1 MNMKKTIFIFAIALL
16 TGTGIQ
22 AQGIIDK
29 IVGIVGNEIIM
40 MSDIENQY
48 IQMQGQQM
56 DVNANTRCE
65 ILEDMMF
72 QKLLYVQA
80 QKDSI
85 EVTPKE
91 VETELDRRLSVFI
104 NQIGS
109 EQKLEEYF
117 GKTVKA
123 IKDDLRSTI
132 EEQMMAQKVQQKII
146 GDTKVTPS
154 EVKKFFESLPPDSIP
169 TIDAYYELSEIVIKP
184 EVSKEDKEKVIAE
197 LNKIRERILNGE
209 SFSTMAVLYSE
220 DPGSAMKGGELGF
233 VSKTDLVPEFSQ
245 VAFNLTSPLDVSQ
258 VVETEYGFHIIQMI
272 EKKGNMMNFRH
283 ILMKPKVSMEA
294 LEAADKKAT
303 EVYNILKTD
312 TISFTDAVKKYS
324 NGDSKGS
331 DGKVMNPYYG
341 DAHMT
346 SDFIDPYTKSAIMS
360 LKEGEYSKPFL
371 SSDNKGIRVI
381 KIVRLDLDVKEHKA
395 NMKDDYLTLQ
405 RAALEDKNSR
415 LIDEWVKDKVQS
427 VYIKI
432 DEEYKDCNFNVKC
445 WIKK

>member
-1 MNMKKTIFIFAIALL
+1 MKRIIFISILTLL
-16 TGTGIQ
+16 ISANTYS
-22 AQGIIDK
+22 QGIIDK

-48 IQMQGQQM
+48 IQMQSQQM
-56 DVNANTRCE
+56 EITPNTRCE

-117 GKTVKA
+117 GKTIKA

-154 EVKKFFESLPPDSIP
+154 EVKKYFESLPADSIP
-169 TIDAYYELSEIVIKP
+169 TIEAYYELSEIVIKP

-197 LNKIRERILNGE
+197 LNKIRERIQNGE

-294 LEAADKKAT
+294 LEAADKKAN
-303 EVYNILKTD
+303 EVYNILKSD

-324 NGDSKGS
+324 KGDSKGS

-346 SDFIDPYTKSAIMS
+346 DDFLDPYTKMALSS

-381 KIVRLDLDVKEHKA
+381 KIIRLDLDVKEHKA
-395 NMKDDYLTLQ
+395 NMKDDYFTLQ
-405 RAALEDKNSR
+405 RYALEDKNSK
-415 LIDEWVKDKVQS
+415 LIDKWVKDKVQS
-427 VYIKI
+427 VYIKV
-432 DEEYKDCNFNVKC
+432 DDEYKDCNFNVTC

>member
-1 MNMKKTIFIFAIALL
+1 MKKTIIITAIALL
-16 TGTGIQ
+16 IGASTQ

-48 IQMQGQQM
+48 IQMASQQM
-56 DVNANTRCE
+56 KVDGNTRCE

-80 QKDSI
+80 QKDSLS
-85 EVTPKE
+85 VTPKE

-117 GKTVKA
+117 GKTIKS

-132 EEQMMAQKVQQKII
+132 EEQMLAQKVQQKII

-154 EVKKFFESLPPDSIP
+154 EVKNFFEKLPADSIP
-169 TIDAYYELSEIVIKP
+169 TIEAYYELSEIVIKP
-184 EVSKEDKEKVIAE
+184 EVSKEDKENVVAE

-283 ILMKPKVSMEA
+283 ILMKPKVSMAA
-294 LEAADKKAT
+294 LEAADKKAN
-303 EVYNILKTD
+303 EVYNILKSD

-341 DAHMT
+341 DARMT
-346 SDFIDPYTKSAIMS
+346 SDFLDPYTKSAVMS
-360 LKEGEYSKPFL
+360 LKEGEFSKPFL
-371 SSDNKGIRVI
+371 SSDNKGSRVI

-432 DEEYKDCNFNVKC
+432 DDEYKDCNFNVKC
-445 WIKK
+445 WIK

>member
-1 MNMKKTIFIFAIALL
+1 MKKTIIMTAIALL
-16 TGTGIQ
+16 IGASSQ

-48 IQMQGQQM
+48 IQMASQQM
-56 DVNANTRCE
+56 KVDGNTRCE

-80 QKDSI
+80 QKDSLS
-85 EVTPKE
+85 VTPKE

-117 GKTVKA
+117 GKTIKS

-132 EEQMMAQKVQQKII
+132 EEQMLAQKVQQKII

-154 EVKKFFESLPPDSIP
+154 EVKNFFEKLPADSIP
-169 TIDAYYELSEIVIKP
+169 TIEAYYELSEIVIKP
-184 EVSKEDKEKVIAE
+184 EVSKEDKEKVVAE

-220 DPGSAMKGGELGF
+220 DSGSAMKGGELGF

-294 LEAADKKAT
+294 LEAADKKAN
-303 EVYNILKTD
+303 EVYSILQSD
-312 TISFTDAVKKYS
+312 TISFIDAVKKYS

-341 DAHMT
+341 DARMT
-346 SDFIDPYTKSAIMS
+346 SDFLDPYTKSAVMP

-371 SSDNKGIRVI
+371 SSDNKGSRVI

-432 DEEYKDCNFNVKC
+432 DDEYKDCNFNVNC

>member
-1 MNMKKTIFIFAIALL
+1 MKKTIIMTAIALL
-16 TGTGIQ
+16 IGASSQ

-48 IQMQGQQM
+48 IQMASQQM
-56 DVNANTRCE
+56 KVDGNTRCE

-80 QKDSI
+80 QKDSLS
-85 EVTPKE
+85 VTPKE

-117 GKTVKA
+117 GKTIKS

-132 EEQMMAQKVQQKII
+132 EEQMLAQKVQQKII

-154 EVKKFFESLPPDSIP
+154 EVKNFFEKLPADSIP
-169 TIDAYYELSEIVIKP
+169 TIEAYYELSEIVIKP
-184 EVSKEDKEKVIAE
+184 EVSKEDKEKVVAE

-209 SFSTMAVLYSE
+209 SFSTLAVLYSE

-294 LEAADKKAT
+294 LEAADKKAN
-303 EVYNILKTD
+303 EVYSILQSD
-312 TISFTDAVKKYS
+312 TISFIDAVKKYS

-341 DAHMT
+341 DARMT
-346 SDFIDPYTKSAIMS
+346 SDFLDPYTKSAVMP

-371 SSDNKGIRVI
+371 SSDNKGSRVI

-432 DEEYKDCNFNVKC
+432 DDEYKDCNFNVNC

>member
-1 MNMKKTIFIFAIALL
+1 MKRRFFISIICLL
-16 TGTGIQ
+16 IGANAYSQ
-22 AQGIIDK
+22 EIIDK

-48 IQMQGQQM
+48 IQMASQQM
-56 DVNANTRCE
+56 DVNPNTRCE
-65 ILEDMMF
+65 ILEDLMF

-117 GKTVKA
+117 GKT
-123 IKDDLRSTI
+123 IKSIKNDLRSTI

-154 EVKKFFESLPPDSIP
+154 EVKRFFESLPADSVP
-169 TIDAYYELSEIVIKP
+169 TIEAYYELSEIVIKP
-184 EVSKEDKEKVIAE
+184 EVSKEDKEKVIGE
-197 LNKIRERILNGE
+197 LNKIRERIQNGE

-233 VSKTDLVPEFSQ
+233 VNKTDLVPEFSQ

-294 LEAADKKAT
+294 LEAADKKAN

-312 TISFTDAVKKYS
+312 TISFVDAVKKYS

-346 SDFIDPYTKSAIMS
+346 SDFLDPYTKAAIMS

-405 RAALEDKNSR
+405 RYALEDKNSK
-415 LIDEWVKDKVQS
+415 LIDEWVKDKVQG
-427 VYIKI
+427 VYIKV
-432 DEEYKDCNFNVKC
+432 DDEYKDCKFNVDC
-445 WIKK
+445 WIK

>member
-1 MNMKKTIFIFAIALL
+1 MKKTIIMTAIALL
-16 TGTGIQ
+16 IGASSQ
-22 AQGIIDK
+22 AQRIIDK

-48 IQMQGQQM
+48 IQMASQQM
-56 DVNANTRCE
+56 KVDGNTRCE

-80 QKDSI
+80 QKDSLS
-85 EVTPKE
+85 VTPKE

-117 GKTVKA
+117 GKTIKS

-132 EEQMMAQKVQQKII
+132 EEQMLAQKVQQKII

-154 EVKKFFESLPPDSIP
+154 EVKNFFEKLPADSIP
-169 TIDAYYELSEIVIKP
+169 TIEAYYELSEIVIKP
-184 EVSKEDKEKVIAE
+184 EVSKEDKEKVVAE

-294 LEAADKKAT
+294 LEAADKKAN
-303 EVYNILKTD
+303 EVYSILQSD
-312 TISFTDAVKKYS
+312 TISFIDAVKKYS

-341 DAHMT
+341 DARMT
-346 SDFIDPYTKSAIMS
+346 SDFLDPYTKSAVMP

-371 SSDNKGIRVI
+371 SSDNKGSRVI
-381 KIVRLDLDVKEHKA
+381 KIIRLDLDVKEHKA
-395 NMKDDYLTLQ
+395 NLKDDYLTLQ

-432 DEEYKDCNFNVKC
+432 DDEYKDCNFNVNC

>member
-1 MNMKKTIFIFAIALL
+1 MKRILFISIICLL
-16 TGTGIQ
+16 G
-22 AQGIIDK
+22 ASSYSQGIIDK

-48 IQMQGQQM
+48 IQMASQQM
-56 DVNANTRCE
+56 NVNENTRCE
-65 ILEDMMF
+65 ILEDMLF

-117 GKTVKA
+117 GKT
-123 IKDDLRSTI
+123 IKSIKEDLRSTI

-154 EVKKFFESLPPDSIP
+154 EVKRYYESLPADSIP
-169 TIDAYYELSEIVIKP
+169 TIEAYYELSEIVIKP

-197 LNKIRERILNGE
+197 LNKIRERIQNGE

-294 LEAADKKAT
+294 LEAADKKAN

-312 TISFTDAVKKYS
+312 TISFVDAVKKYS

-346 SDFIDPYTKSAIMS
+346 SDFLDPYTKSAVMP

-371 SSDNKGIRVI
+371 STDNKGIRVI

-405 RAALEDKNSR
+405 RYALEDKNSK
-415 LIDEWVKDKVQS
+415 LIDEWIKDKVKG
-427 VYIKI
+427 VYIKV
-432 DEEYKDCNFNVKC
+432 DDDYKDCKFNVDC
-445 WIKK
+445 WIK

>member
-1 MNMKKTIFIFAIALL
+1 MKKTIIMTAIALL
-16 TGTGIQ
+16 VGASSQ

-48 IQMQGQQM
+48 IQMASQQM
-56 DVNANTRCE
+56 KVDGNTRCE

-80 QKDSI
+80 QKDSLS
-85 EVTPKE
+85 VTPKE

-117 GKTVKA
+117 GKTIKS

-132 EEQMMAQKVQQKII
+132 EEQMLAQKVQQKII

-154 EVKKFFESLPPDSIP
+154 EVKNFFEKLPADSIP
-169 TIDAYYELSEIVIKP
+169 TIEAYYELSEIVIKP
-184 EVSKEDKEKVIAE
+184 EVSKEDKEKVVAE

-294 LEAADKKAT
+294 LEAADKKAN
-303 EVYNILKTD
+303 EVYSILKSD

-341 DAHMT
+341 DARMT
-346 SDFIDPYTKSAIMS
+346 SDFLDPYTKSAVMP

-371 SSDNKGIRVI
+371 SSDNKGSRVI

-395 NMKDDYLTLQ
+395 NLKDDYLTLQ

-432 DEEYKDCNFNVKC
+432 DDEYKDCNFNVNC

>member
-1 MNMKKTIFIFAIALL
+1 MTAIALL
-16 TGTGIQ
+16 IGASSQ

-48 IQMQGQQM
+48 IQMASQQM
-56 DVNANTRCE
+56 KVDGNTRCE

-80 QKDSI
+80 QKDSLS
-85 EVTPKE
+85 VTPKE

-117 GKTVKA
+117 GKTIKS

-132 EEQMMAQKVQQKII
+132 EEQMLAQKVQQKII

-154 EVKKFFESLPPDSIP
+154 EVKNFFEKLPADSIP
-169 TIDAYYELSEIVIKP
+169 TIEAYYELSEIVIKP
-184 EVSKEDKEKVIAE
+184 EVSKEDKEKVVAE

-294 LEAADKKAT
+294 LEAADKKAN
-303 EVYNILKTD
+303 EVYSILQSD
-312 TISFTDAVKKYS
+312 TISFIDAVKKYS

-341 DAHMT
+341 DARMT
-346 SDFIDPYTKSAIMS
+346 SEFLDPYTKSAVMP

-371 SSDNKGIRVI
+371 SSDNKGSRVI

-395 NMKDDYLTLQ
+395 NLKDDYLTLQ

-432 DEEYKDCNFNVKC
+432 DDEYKDCNFNVNC

>member
-1 MNMKKTIFIFAIALL
+1 MKKTIIMTAIALL
-16 TGTGIQ
+16 IGASTQ

-48 IQMQGQQM
+48 IQMASQQM
-56 DVNANTRCE
+56 KVDGNTRCE

-80 QKDSI
+80 QKDSLS
-85 EVTPKE
+85 VTPKE

-117 GKTVKA
+117 GKT
-123 IKDDLRSTI
+123 IQSIMDDLRSTI
-132 EEQMMAQKVQQKII
+132 EEQMLAQKVQQKII

-154 EVKKFFESLPPDSIP
+154 EVKNFFEKLPADSIP
-169 TIDAYYELSEIVIKP
+169 TIEAYYELSEIVIKP
-184 EVSKEDKEKVIAE
+184 EVSKEDKENVVAE

-283 ILMKPKVSMEA
+283 ILMKPKVSMAA
-294 LEAADKKAT
+294 LEAADKKAN
-303 EVYNILKTD
+303 EVYSILKSD

-341 DAHMT
+341 DARMT
-346 SDFIDPYTKSAIMS
+346 SDFLDPYTKSAVMS
-360 LKEGEYSKPFL
+360 LKEGEFSKPFL
-371 SSDNKGIRVI
+371 SSDNKGSRVI

-432 DEEYKDCNFNVKC
+432 DDEYKDCNFNVKC
-445 WIKK
+445 WIK

>member
-1 MNMKKTIFIFAIALL
+1 MKKTIIMTAIALL
-16 TGTGIQ
+16 IGASSQ

-48 IQMQGQQM
+48 IQMASQQM
-56 DVNANTRCE
+56 KVDGNTRCE

-80 QKDSI
+80 QKDSLS
-85 EVTPKE
+85 VTPKE

-117 GKTVKA
+117 GKTIKS

-132 EEQMMAQKVQQKII
+132 EEQMLAQKVQQKII

-154 EVKKFFESLPPDSIP
+154 EVKNFFEKLPADSIP
-169 TIDAYYELSEIVIKP
+169 TIEAYYELSEIVIKP
-184 EVSKEDKEKVIAE
+184 EVSKEDKEKVVAE

-294 LEAADKKAT
+294 LEAADKKAN
-303 EVYNILKTD
+303 EVYSILQSD
-312 TISFTDAVKKYS
+312 TISFIDAVKKYS

-341 DAHMT
+341 DARMT
-346 SDFIDPYTKSAIMS
+346 SDFLDPYTKSAVMP

-371 SSDNKGIRVI
+371 SSDNKGSRVI
-381 KIVRLDLDVKEHKA
+381 KIVRLDLDVKGHKA
-395 NMKDDYLTLQ
+395 NLKDDYLTLQ

-432 DEEYKDCNFNVKC
+432 DDEYKDCNFNVNC

>member
-1 MNMKKTIFIFAIALL
+1 MKKTIIMTAIALL
-16 TGTGIQ
+16 IGASTQ

-48 IQMQGQQM
+48 IQMASQQM
-56 DVNANTRCE
+56 KVDGNTRCE

-80 QKDSI
+80 QKDSLS
-85 EVTPKE
+85 VTPKE

-117 GKTVKA
+117 GKTIKS

-132 EEQMMAQKVQQKII
+132 EEQMLAQKVQQKII

-154 EVKKFFESLPPDSIP
+154 EVKNFFEKLPADSIP
-169 TIDAYYELSEIVIKP
+169 TIEAYYELSEIVIKP
-184 EVSKEDKEKVIAE
+184 EVSKEDKENVVAE

-283 ILMKPKVSMEA
+283 ILMKPKVSMAA
-294 LEAADKKAT
+294 LEAADKKAN
-303 EVYNILKTD
+303 EVYSILKSD

-341 DAHMT
+341 DARMT
-346 SDFIDPYTKSAIMS
+346 SDFLDPYTKSAVMS
-360 LKEGEYSKPFL
+360 LKEGEFSKPFL
-371 SSDNKGIRVI
+371 SSDNKGSRVI

-432 DEEYKDCNFNVKC
+432 DDEYKDCNFNVKC
-445 WIKK
+445 WIK

>member
-1 MNMKKTIFIFAIALL
+1 MKKTIIMTAIALL
-16 TGTGIQ
+16 VGASSQ

-48 IQMQGQQM
+48 IQMASQQM
-56 DVNANTRCE
+56 KVDGNTRCE

-80 QKDSI
+80 QKDSLS
-85 EVTPKE
+85 VTPKE

-117 GKTVKA
+117 GKTIKS

-132 EEQMMAQKVQQKII
+132 EEQMLAQKVQQKII

-154 EVKKFFESLPPDSIP
+154 EVKNFFEKLPADSIP
-169 TIDAYYELSEIVIKP
+169 TIEAYYELSEIVIKP
-184 EVSKEDKEKVIAE
+184 EVSKEDKEKVVAE

-294 LEAADKKAT
+294 LEAADKKAN
-303 EVYNILKTD
+303 EVYSILKSD

-341 DAHMT
+341 DARMT
-346 SDFIDPYTKSAIMS
+346 SDFLDPYTKSAVMP

-371 SSDNKGIRVI
+371 SSDNKGSRVI

-432 DEEYKDCNFNVKC
+432 DDEYKDCNFNVNC

>member
-1 MNMKKTIFIFAIALL
+1 MKRRFFISIICLL
-16 TGTGIQ
+16 IGVNAYSQ
-22 AQGIIDK
+22 EIIDK

-48 IQMQGQQM
+48 IQMASQQM
-56 DVNANTRCE
+56 DVNPNTRCE
-65 ILEDMMF
+65 ILEDLMF

-117 GKTVKA
+117 GKT
-123 IKDDLRSTI
+123 IKSIKNDLRSTI

-154 EVKKFFESLPPDSIP
+154 EVKRYFESLPADSVP
-169 TIDAYYELSEIVIKP
+169 TIEAYYELSEIVIKP
-184 EVSKEDKEKVIAE
+184 EVSKEDKEKVIGE
-197 LNKIRERILNGE
+197 LNKIRERIQNGE

-233 VSKTDLVPEFSQ
+233 VNKTDLVPEFSQ

-294 LEAADKKAT
+294 LEAADKKAN

-312 TISFTDAVKKYS
+312 TISFVDAVKKY
-324 NGDSKGS
+324 
-331 DGKVMNPYYG
+331 
-341 DAHMT
+341 MT
-346 SDFIDPYTKSAIMS
+346 SDFLDPYTKAAIMS

-371 SSDNKGIRVI
+371 SSDNRGIRVI

-405 RAALEDKNSR
+405 RYALEDKTSK
-415 LIDEWVKDKVQS
+415 LIDEWVKDKVQG
-427 VYIKI
+427 VYIKV
-432 DEEYKDCNFNVKC
+432 DDEYKDCKFNVDC
-445 WIKK
+445 WIK

>member
-1 MNMKKTIFIFAIALL
+1 MKRIFFISIICLL
-16 TGTGIQ
+16 C
-22 AQGIIDK
+22 ASAYSQGIIDK

-48 IQMQGQQM
+48 IQMASQQM
-56 DVNANTRCE
+56 KVGDNTRCE

-117 GKTVKA
+117 GKTVKS
-123 IKDDLRSTI
+123 IKEDLRSTI

-154 EVKKFFESLPPDSIP
+154 EVKRFYESLPADSIP
-169 TIDAYYELSEIVIKP
+169 TIEAYYELSEIVIKP

-197 LNKIRERILNGE
+197 LNKIRERIQNGE

-294 LEAADKKAT
+294 LEAADKKAN
-303 EVYNILKTD
+303 EVYSILKSD
-312 TISFTDAVKKYS
+312 TISFVDAVKKYS
-324 NGDSKGS
+324 NGDSRGS
-331 DGKVMNPYYG
+331 DGKVTNPYYG
-341 DAHMT
+341 DSHMT
-346 SDFIDPYTKSAIMS
+346 AEFLDPYTKSAISS

-371 SSDNKGIRVI
+371 SSDNKGTRVI

-405 RAALEDKNSR
+405 RYALEDKNSK
-415 LIDEWVKDKVQS
+415 LIDEWVKDKVRG
-427 VYIKI
+427 VYVKI
-432 DEEYKDCNFNVKC
+432 DDEYKDCNFNIDS

>member
-1 MNMKKTIFIFAIALL
+1 MKKTIIMTAIALL
-16 TGTGIQ
+16 IGASSQ

-48 IQMQGQQM
+48 IQMASQQM
-56 DVNANTRCE
+56 KVDGNTRCE

-80 QKDSI
+80 QKDSLS
-85 EVTPKE
+85 VTPKE

-117 GKTVKA
+117 GKTIKS

-132 EEQMMAQKVQQKII
+132 EEQMLAQKVQQKII

-154 EVKKFFESLPPDSIP
+154 EVKNFFEKLPADSIP
-169 TIDAYYELSEIVIKP
+169 TIEAYYELSEIVIKP
-184 EVSKEDKEKVIAE
+184 EVSKEDKEKVVAE

-294 LEAADKKAT
+294 LEAADKKAN
-303 EVYNILKTD
+303 EVYSILQSD
-312 TISFTDAVKKYS
+312 TISFIDAVKKYS

-341 DAHMT
+341 DARMT
-346 SDFIDPYTKSAIMS
+346 SDFLDPYTKSAVMP

-371 SSDNKGIRVI
+371 SSDNKGSRVI

-395 NMKDDYLTLQ
+395 NLKDDYLTLQ

-432 DEEYKDCNFNVKC
+432 DDEYKDCNFNVKC

>member
-1 MNMKKTIFIFAIALL
+1 MKKTIIMTAIALL
-16 TGTGIQ
+16 IGASTQ

-48 IQMQGQQM
+48 IQMASQQM
-56 DVNANTRCE
+56 KVDGNTRCE

-80 QKDSI
+80 QKDSLS
-85 EVTPKE
+85 VTPKE

-117 GKTVKA
+117 GKTIKS

-132 EEQMMAQKVQQKII
+132 EEQMLAQKVQQKII

-154 EVKKFFESLPPDSIP
+154 EVKNFFEKLPADSIP
-169 TIDAYYELSEIVIKP
+169 TIEAYYELSEIVIKP
-184 EVSKEDKEKVIAE
+184 EVSKEDKEKVVAE

-294 LEAADKKAT
+294 LEAADKKAN
-303 EVYNILKTD
+303 EVYSILQSD
-312 TISFTDAVKKYS
+312 TISFIDAVKKYS

-341 DAHMT
+341 DARMT
-346 SDFIDPYTKSAIMS
+346 SDFLDPYTKSAVMP

-371 SSDNKGIRVI
+371 SSDNKGSRVI

-432 DEEYKDCNFNVKC
+432 DDEYKDCNFNVNC

>member
-1 MNMKKTIFIFAIALL
+1 MKRILFISIICLL
-16 TGTGIQ
+16 G
-22 AQGIIDK
+22 ANAYSQGIIDK

-48 IQMQGQQM
+48 IQMASQQM
-56 DVNANTRCE
+56 NVNENTRCE

-117 GKTVKA
+117 GKT
-123 IKDDLRSTI
+123 IKSIKEDLRSTI

-154 EVKKFFESLPPDSIP
+154 EVKRYFESLPADSVP
-169 TIDAYYELSEIVIKP
+169 TIEAYYELSEIVIKP

-197 LNKIRERILNGE
+197 LNNIRERIQKGE

-294 LEAADKKAT
+294 LEAADKKAN

-312 TISFTDAVKKYS
+312 TISFVDAVKKYS

-346 SDFIDPYTKSAIMS
+346 SDFLDPYTKSAVMS

-371 SSDNKGIRVI
+371 SSDNRGIRVI

-405 RAALEDKNSR
+405 RYALEDKNSK
-415 LIDEWVKDKVQS
+415 LIDEWIKDKVKG
-427 VYIKI
+427 VYIKV
-432 DEEYKDCNFNVKC
+432 DDEYKDCKFNVDC
-445 WIKK
+445 WIK

>member
-1 MNMKKTIFIFAIALL
+1 MKKTIIITAIALL
-16 TGTGIQ
+16 IGASTQ

-48 IQMQGQQM
+48 IQMASQQM
-56 DVNANTRCE
+56 KVDGNTRCE

-80 QKDSI
+80 QKDSLS
-85 EVTPKE
+85 VTPKE

-117 GKTVKA
+117 GKTIKS

-132 EEQMMAQKVQQKII
+132 EEQMLAQKVQQKII

-154 EVKKFFESLPPDSIP
+154 EVKNFFEKLPADSIP
-169 TIDAYYELSEIVIKP
+169 TIEAYYELSEIVIKP
-184 EVSKEDKEKVIAE
+184 EVSKEDKENVVAE

-283 ILMKPKVSMEA
+283 ILMKTKVSMAA
-294 LEAADKKAT
+294 LEAADKKAN
-303 EVYNILKTD
+303 EVYNILKSD

-341 DAHMT
+341 DARMT
-346 SDFIDPYTKSAIMS
+346 SDFLDPYTKSAVMS
-360 LKEGEYSKPFL
+360 LKEGEFSKPFL
-371 SSDNKGIRVI
+371 SSDNKGSRVI

-432 DEEYKDCNFNVKC
+432 DDEYKDCNFNVKC
-445 WIKK
+445 WIK

>member
-1 MNMKKTIFIFAIALL
+1 MKKTIIMTAIALL
-16 TGTGIQ
+16 VGASSQ

-48 IQMQGQQM
+48 IQMASQQM
-56 DVNANTRCE
+56 KVDGNTRCE

-80 QKDSI
+80 QKDSLS
-85 EVTPKE
+85 VTPKE

-117 GKTVKA
+117 GKTIKS

-132 EEQMMAQKVQQKII
+132 EEQMLAQKVQQKII

-154 EVKKFFESLPPDSIP
+154 EVKNFFEKLPADSIP
-169 TIDAYYELSEIVIKP
+169 TIEAYYELSEIVIKP
-184 EVSKEDKEKVIAE
+184 EVSKEDKEKVVAE

-245 VAFNLTSPLDVSQ
+245 VAFNLTSSLDVSQ

-294 LEAADKKAT
+294 LEAADKKAN
-303 EVYNILKTD
+303 EVYSILQSD
-312 TISFTDAVKKYS
+312 TISFIDAVKKYS

-341 DAHMT
+341 DARMT
-346 SDFIDPYTKSAIMS
+346 SDFLDPYTKSAVMP

-371 SSDNKGIRVI
+371 SSDNKGSRVI

-432 DEEYKDCNFNVKC
+432 DDEYKDCNFNVNC

>member
-1 MNMKKTIFIFAIALL
+1 MTAIALL
-16 TGTGIQ
+16 VGASSQ

-48 IQMQGQQM
+48 IQMASQQM
-56 DVNANTRCE
+56 KVDGNTRCE

-80 QKDSI
+80 QKDSLS
-85 EVTPKE
+85 VTPKE

-117 GKTVKA
+117 GKTIKS

-132 EEQMMAQKVQQKII
+132 EEQMLAQKVQQKII

-154 EVKKFFESLPPDSIP
+154 EVKNFFEKLPADSIP
-169 TIDAYYELSEIVIKP
+169 TIEAYYELSEIVIKP
-184 EVSKEDKEKVIAE
+184 EVSKEDKEKVVAE

-294 LEAADKKAT
+294 LEAADKKAN
-303 EVYNILKTD
+303 EVYSILQSD
-312 TISFTDAVKKYS
+312 TISFIDAVKKYS

-341 DAHMT
+341 DARMT
-346 SDFIDPYTKSAIMS
+346 SDFLDPYTKSAVMP

-371 SSDNKGIRVI
+371 SSDNKGSRVI

-395 NMKDDYLTLQ
+395 NLKDDYLTLQ

-415 LIDEWVKDKVQS
+415 LIDDWVKDKVQS

-432 DEEYKDCNFNVKC
+432 DDEYKDCNFNVNC

>member
-1 MNMKKTIFIFAIALL
+1 MTAIALL
-16 TGTGIQ
+16 VGASSQ

-48 IQMQGQQM
+48 IQMASQQM
-56 DVNANTRCE
+56 KVDGNTRCE

-80 QKDSI
+80 QKDSLS
-85 EVTPKE
+85 VTPKE

-117 GKTVKA
+117 GKTIKS

-132 EEQMMAQKVQQKII
+132 EEQMLAQKVQQKII

-154 EVKKFFESLPPDSIP
+154 EVKNFFEKLPADSIP
-169 TIDAYYELSEIVIKP
+169 TIEAYYELSEIVIKP
-184 EVSKEDKEKVIAE
+184 EVSKEDKEKVVAE

-294 LEAADKKAT
+294 LEAADKKAN
-303 EVYNILKTD
+303 EVYSILQSD
-312 TISFTDAVKKYS
+312 TISFIDAVKKYS

-341 DAHMT
+341 DARMT
-346 SDFIDPYTKSAIMS
+346 SDFLDPYTKSAVMP

-371 SSDNKGIRVI
+371 SSDNKGSRVI

-432 DEEYKDCNFNVKC
+432 DDEYKDCNFNVNC

>member
-1 MNMKKTIFIFAIALL
+1 MKKTIIMTAIALL
-16 TGTGIQ
+16 VGASSQ

-48 IQMQGQQM
+48 IQMASQQM
-56 DVNANTRCE
+56 KVDGNTRCE

-80 QKDSI
+80 QKDSLS
-85 EVTPKE
+85 VTPKE

-117 GKTVKA
+117 GKTIKS

-132 EEQMMAQKVQQKII
+132 EEQMLAQKVQQKII
-146 GDTKVTPS
+146 GGTKVTPS
-154 EVKKFFESLPPDSIP
+154 EVKNFFEKLPADSIP
-169 TIDAYYELSEIVIKP
+169 TIEAYYELSEIVIKP
-184 EVSKEDKEKVIAE
+184 EVSKEDKEKVVAE

-294 LEAADKKAT
+294 LEAADKKAN
-303 EVYNILKTD
+303 EVYSILQSD
-312 TISFTDAVKKYS
+312 TISFIDAVKKYS

-341 DAHMT
+341 DARMT
-346 SDFIDPYTKSAIMS
+346 SDFLDPYTKSAVMP

-371 SSDNKGIRVI
+371 SSDNKGSRVI

-395 NMKDDYLTLQ
+395 NLKDDYLTLQ

-432 DEEYKDCNFNVKC
+432 DDEYKDCNFNVNC

>member
-1 MNMKKTIFIFAIALL
+1 MTAIALL
-16 TGTGIQ
+16 IGASSQ

-48 IQMQGQQM
+48 IQMASQQM
-56 DVNANTRCE
+56 KVDGNTRCE

-80 QKDSI
+80 QKDSLS
-85 EVTPKE
+85 VTPKE

-117 GKTVKA
+117 GKTIKS

-132 EEQMMAQKVQQKII
+132 EEQMLAQKVQQKII

-154 EVKKFFESLPPDSIP
+154 EVKNFFEKLPADSIP
-169 TIDAYYELSEIVIKP
+169 TIEAYYELSEIVIKP
-184 EVSKEDKEKVIAE
+184 EVSKEDKEKVVAE

-294 LEAADKKAT
+294 LEAADKKAN
-303 EVYNILKTD
+303 EVYSILQSD
-312 TISFTDAVKKYS
+312 TISFIDAVKKYS

-341 DAHMT
+341 DARMT
-346 SDFIDPYTKSAIMS
+346 SDFLDPYTKSAVMP

-371 SSDNKGIRVI
+371 SSDNKGSRVI

-432 DEEYKDCNFNVKC
+432 DDEYKDCNFNVNC

>member
-1 MNMKKTIFIFAIALL
+1 MKRIIFISILTLL
-16 TGTGIQ
+16 IGANTYS
-22 AQGIIDK
+22 QGIIDK

-48 IQMQGQQM
+48 IQMQSQQM
-56 DVNANTRCE
+56 EITPNTRCE

-117 GKTVKA
+117 GKTIKA

-154 EVKKFFESLPPDSIP
+154 EVKKYFESLPADSIP
-169 TIDAYYELSEIVIKP
+169 TIEAYYELSEIVIKP

-197 LNKIRERILNGE
+197 LNKIRERIQNGE

-294 LEAADKKAT
+294 LEAADKKAN
-303 EVYNILKTD
+303 EVYNILKSD

-346 SDFIDPYTKSAIMS
+346 DDFLDPYTKMALSS

-381 KIVRLDLDVKEHKA
+381 KIIRLDLDVKEHKA
-395 NMKDDYLTLQ
+395 NMKDDYFTLQ
-405 RAALEDKNSR
+405 RYALEDKNSK
-415 LIDEWVKDKVQS
+415 LIDKWVKDKVQS
-427 VYIKI
+427 VYIKV
-432 DEEYKDCNFNVKC
+432 DDEYKDCNFNVNC

>member
-1 MNMKKTIFIFAIALL
+1 MTAIALL
-16 TGTGIQ
+16 VGASSQ

-48 IQMQGQQM
+48 IQMASQQM
-56 DVNANTRCE
+56 KVDGNTRCE

-80 QKDSI
+80 QKDSLS
-85 EVTPKE
+85 VTPKE

-117 GKTVKA
+117 GKTIKS

-132 EEQMMAQKVQQKII
+132 EEQMLAQKVQQKII

-154 EVKKFFESLPPDSIP
+154 EVKNFFEKLPADSIP
-169 TIDAYYELSEIVIKP
+169 TIEAYYELSEIVIKP
-184 EVSKEDKEKVIAE
+184 EVSKEDKEKVVAE

-245 VAFNLTSPLDVSQ
+245 VAFNLTSSLDVSQ

-294 LEAADKKAT
+294 LEAADKKAN
-303 EVYNILKTD
+303 EVYSILQSD
-312 TISFTDAVKKYS
+312 TISFIDAVKKYS

-341 DAHMT
+341 DARMT
-346 SDFIDPYTKSAIMS
+346 SDFLDPYTKSAVMP

-371 SSDNKGIRVI
+371 SSDNKGSRVI

-432 DEEYKDCNFNVKC
+432 DDEYKDCNFNVNC

>member
-1 MNMKKTIFIFAIALL
+1 MKKTIIMTAIALL
-16 TGTGIQ
+16 IGASTQ

-48 IQMQGQQM
+48 IQMASQQM
-56 DVNANTRCE
+56 KVDGNTRCE

-80 QKDSI
+80 QKDSLS
-85 EVTPKE
+85 VTPKE

-117 GKTVKA
+117 GKTIKS

-132 EEQMMAQKVQQKII
+132 EEQMLAQKVQQKII

-154 EVKKFFESLPPDSIP
+154 EVKKFFESLPADSIP
-169 TIDAYYELSEIVIKP
+169 TIEAYYELSEIVIKP
-184 EVSKEDKEKVIAE
+184 EVSKEDKEKVVAE

-294 LEAADKKAT
+294 LEAADKKAN
-303 EVYNILKTD
+303 EVYSILQSD

-341 DAHMT
+341 DARMT
-346 SDFIDPYTKSAIMS
+346 NDFLDPYTKSAVMS
-360 LKEGEYSKPFL
+360 LKEGEFSKPFL

-381 KIVRLDLDVKEHKA
+381 KIVHLDLDVKEHKA

-405 RAALEDKNSR
+405 RAALEYKNSR

-432 DEEYKDCNFNVKC
+432 DDEYKDCNFNVKC
-445 WIKK
+445 WIK

>member
-1 MNMKKTIFIFAIALL
+1 MKRRFFISIICLL
-16 TGTGIQ
+16 IGANAYSQ
-22 AQGIIDK
+22 EIIDK

-48 IQMQGQQM
+48 IQMASQQM
-56 DVNANTRCE
+56 DVNPNTRCE
-65 ILEDMMF
+65 ILEDLMF

-117 GKTVKA
+117 GKT
-123 IKDDLRSTI
+123 IKSIKNDLRSTI

-154 EVKKFFESLPPDSIP
+154 EVKRFFESLPADSVP
-169 TIDAYYELSEIVIKP
+169 TIEAYYELSEIVIKP
-184 EVSKEDKEKVIAE
+184 EVSKEDKEKVIGE
-197 LNKIRERILNGE
+197 LNKIRERIQNGE

-233 VSKTDLVPEFSQ
+233 VNKTDLVPEFSQ

-294 LEAADKKAT
+294 LEAADKKAN

-312 TISFTDAVKKYS
+312 TISFVDAVKKYS

-346 SDFIDPYTKSAIMS
+346 SDFLDPYTKAAIMS

-371 SSDNKGIRVI
+371 SSDNRGIRVI

-405 RAALEDKNSR
+405 RYALEDKNSK
-415 LIDEWVKDKVQS
+415 LIDEWVKDKVQG
-427 VYIKI
+427 VYIKV
-432 DEEYKDCNFNVKC
+432 DDEYKDCKFNVDC
-445 WIKK
+445 WIK

>member
-1 MNMKKTIFIFAIALL
+1 MKRILFISIICLL
-16 TGTGIQ
+16 G
-22 AQGIIDK
+22 ASAYSQGIIDK

-48 IQMQGQQM
+48 IQMASQQM
-56 DVNANTRCE
+56 NVNENTRCE
-65 ILEDMMF
+65 ILEDMLF

-117 GKTVKA
+117 GKT
-123 IKDDLRSTI
+123 IKSIKEDLRSTI

-154 EVKKFFESLPPDSIP
+154 EVKRYYESLPADSIP
-169 TIDAYYELSEIVIKP
+169 TIEAYYELSEIVIKP

-197 LNKIRERILNGE
+197 LNKIRERIQNGE

-294 LEAADKKAT
+294 LEAADKKAN

-312 TISFTDAVKKYS
+312 TISFVDAVKKYS

-346 SDFIDPYTKSAIMS
+346 SDFLDPYTKSAVMP

-371 SSDNKGIRVI
+371 STDNKGIRVI

-405 RAALEDKNSR
+405 RYALEDKNSK
-415 LIDEWVKDKVQS
+415 LIDEWIKDKVKG
-427 VYIKI
+427 VYIKV
-432 DEEYKDCNFNVKC
+432 DDEYKDCKFNVDC
-445 WIKK
+445 WIK

>member
-1 MNMKKTIFIFAIALL
+1 MKRRFFISIICLL
-16 TGTGIQ
+16 IGANVYSQ
-22 AQGIIDK
+22 EIIDK

-48 IQMQGQQM
+48 IQMASQQM
-56 DVNANTRCE
+56 DVNPNTRCE
-65 ILEDMMF
+65 ILEDLMF

-117 GKTVKA
+117 GKT
-123 IKDDLRSTI
+123 IKSIKNDLRSTI

-154 EVKKFFESLPPDSIP
+154 EVKRFFESLPADSVP
-169 TIDAYYELSEIVIKP
+169 TIEAYYELSEIVIKP
-184 EVSKEDKEKVIAE
+184 EVSKEDKEKVIGE
-197 LNKIRERILNGE
+197 LNKIRERIQNGE

-233 VSKTDLVPEFSQ
+233 VNKTDLVPEFSQ

-294 LEAADKKAT
+294 LEAADKKAN

-312 TISFTDAVKKYS
+312 TISFVDAVKKYS

-346 SDFIDPYTKSAIMS
+346 SDFLDPYTKAAIMS

-371 SSDNKGIRVI
+371 SSDNRGIRVI

-405 RAALEDKNSR
+405 RYALEDKNSK
-415 LIDEWVKDKVQS
+415 LIDEWVKDKVQG
-427 VYIKI
+427 VYIKV
-432 DEEYKDCNFNVKC
+432 DDEYKDCKFNV
-445 WIKK
+445 

>member
-1 MNMKKTIFIFAIALL
+1 MKKTIIMTAIALL
-16 TGTGIQ
+16 IGASTQ

-48 IQMQGQQM
+48 IQMASQQM
-56 DVNANTRCE
+56 KVDGNTRCE

-80 QKDSI
+80 QKDSLS
-85 EVTPKE
+85 VTPKE

-117 GKTVKA
+117 GKTIKS

-132 EEQMMAQKVQQKII
+132 EEQMLAQKVQQKII

-154 EVKKFFESLPPDSIP
+154 EVKKFFESLPADSIP
-169 TIDAYYELSEIVIKP
+169 TIEAYYELSEIVIKP
-184 EVSKEDKEKVIAE
+184 EVSKEDKEKVVAE

-233 VSKTDLVPEFSQ
+233 VNKTDLVPEFSQ

-294 LEAADKKAT
+294 LEAADKKAN
-303 EVYNILKTD
+303 EVYSILKSD
-312 TISFTDAVKKYS
+312 TISFVDAVKKYS
-324 NGDSKGS
+324 NGDSRGS
-331 DGKVMNPYYG
+331 DGKVTNPYYG
-341 DAHMT
+341 DSHMT
-346 SDFIDPYTKSAIMS
+346 AEFLDPYTKSAISS

-371 SSDNKGIRVI
+371 SSDNKGTRVI

-405 RAALEDKNSR
+405 RYALEDKNSK
-415 LIDEWVKDKVQS
+415 LIDEWVKDKVRG
-427 VYIKI
+427 VYVKI
-432 DEEYKDCNFNVKC
+432 DDEYKDCNFNIDS

>member
-1 MNMKKTIFIFAIALL
+1 MKRRFFISIICLL
-16 TGTGIQ
+16 IGANVYSQ
-22 AQGIIDK
+22 EIIDK

-48 IQMQGQQM
+48 IQMASQQM
-56 DVNANTRCE
+56 DVNPNTRCE
-65 ILEDMMF
+65 ILEDLMF

-117 GKTVKA
+117 GKT
-123 IKDDLRSTI
+123 IKSIKNDLRSTI

-154 EVKKFFESLPPDSIP
+154 EVKRYFESLPADSVP
-169 TIDAYYELSEIVIKP
+169 TIEAYYELSEIVIKP
-184 EVSKEDKEKVIAE
+184 EVSKEDKEKVIGE
-197 LNKIRERILNGE
+197 LNKIRERIQNGE

-233 VSKTDLVPEFSQ
+233 VNKTDLVPEFSQ

-294 LEAADKKAT
+294 LEAADKKAN

-312 TISFTDAVKKYS
+312 TISFVDAVKKYS

-346 SDFIDPYTKSAIMS
+346 SDFLDPYTKAAIMS

-371 SSDNKGIRVI
+371 SSDNRGIRVI

-405 RAALEDKNSR
+405 RYALEDKNSK
-415 LIDEWVKDKVQS
+415 LIDEWVKDKVQG
-427 VYIKI
+427 VYIKV
-432 DEEYKDCNFNVKC
+432 DDEYKDYKFNVDC
-445 WIKK
+445 WIK

>member
-1 MNMKKTIFIFAIALL
+1 MTAIALL
-16 TGTGIQ
+16 VGASSQ

-48 IQMQGQQM
+48 IQMASQQM
-56 DVNANTRCE
+56 KVDGNTRCE

-80 QKDSI
+80 QKDSLS
-85 EVTPKE
+85 VTPKE

-117 GKTVKA
+117 GKTIKSIKA
-123 IKDDLRSTI
+123 DLRSTI
-132 EEQMMAQKVQQKII
+132 EEQMLAQKVQQKII

-154 EVKKFFESLPPDSIP
+154 EVKNFFEKLPADSIP
-169 TIDAYYELSEIVIKP
+169 TIEAYYELSEIVIKP
-184 EVSKEDKEKVIAE
+184 EVSKEDKEKVVAE

-294 LEAADKKAT
+294 LEAADKKAN
-303 EVYNILKTD
+303 EVYSILQSD
-312 TISFTDAVKKYS
+312 TISFIDAVKKYS

-341 DAHMT
+341 DARMT
-346 SDFIDPYTKSAIMS
+346 SDFLDPYTKSAVMP

-371 SSDNKGIRVI
+371 SSDNKGSRVI

-432 DEEYKDCNFNVKC
+432 DDEYKDCNFNVNC

>member
-1 MNMKKTIFIFAIALL
+1 MTAIALL
-16 TGTGIQ
+16 VGASSQ

-48 IQMQGQQM
+48 IQMASQQM
-56 DVNANTRCE
+56 KVDGNTRCE

-80 QKDSI
+80 QKDSLS
-85 EVTPKE
+85 VTPKE

-117 GKTVKA
+117 GKTIKS

-132 EEQMMAQKVQQKII
+132 EEQMLAQKVQQKII

-154 EVKKFFESLPPDSIP
+154 EVKNFFEKLPADSIP
-169 TIDAYYELSEIVIKP
+169 TIEAYYELSEIVIKP
-184 EVSKEDKEKVIAE
+184 EVSKEDKEKVVAE

-294 LEAADKKAT
+294 LEAADKKAN
-303 EVYNILKTD
+303 EVYSILKSD

-341 DAHMT
+341 DARMT
-346 SDFIDPYTKSAIMS
+346 SDFLDPYTKSAVMP

-371 SSDNKGIRVI
+371 SSDNKGSRVI

-432 DEEYKDCNFNVKC
+432 DDDYKDCNFNVNC

>member
-1 MNMKKTIFIFAIALL
+1 MTAIALL
-16 TGTGIQ
+16 IGASTQ

-48 IQMQGQQM
+48 IQMASQQM
-56 DVNANTRCE
+56 KVDRNTRCE

-80 QKDSI
+80 QKDSLS
-85 EVTPKE
+85 VTPKE

-117 GKTVKA
+117 GKTIKS

-132 EEQMMAQKVQQKII
+132 EEQMLAQKVQQKII

-154 EVKKFFESLPPDSIP
+154 EVKNFFEKLPADSIP
-169 TIDAYYELSEIVIKP
+169 TIEAYYELSEIVIKP
-184 EVSKEDKEKVIAE
+184 EVSKEDKEKVVAE

-294 LEAADKKAT
+294 LEAADKKAN
-303 EVYNILKTD
+303 EVYSILQSD
-312 TISFTDAVKKYS
+312 TISFIDAVKKYS

-341 DAHMT
+341 DARMT
-346 SDFIDPYTKSAIMS
+346 SDFLDPYTKSAVMP

-371 SSDNKGIRVI
+371 SSDNKGSRVI

-395 NMKDDYLTLQ
+395 NLKDDYLTLQ

-432 DEEYKDCNFNVKC
+432 DDEYKDCNFNVNC

>member
-1 MNMKKTIFIFAIALL
+1 MKKTIIMTTIALL
-16 TGTGIQ
+16 ICASTQ

-48 IQMQGQQM
+48 IQMASQQM
-56 DVNANTRCE
+56 KVDGNTRCE

-80 QKDSI
+80 QKDSLS
-85 EVTPKE
+85 VTPKE

-117 GKTVKA
+117 GKTIKS

-132 EEQMMAQKVQQKII
+132 EEQMLAQKVQQKII

-154 EVKKFFESLPPDSIP
+154 EVKNFFEKLPADSIP
-169 TIDAYYELSEIVIKP
+169 TIEAYYELSEIVIKP
-184 EVSKEDKEKVIAE
+184 EVSKEDKENVVAE

-283 ILMKPKVSMEA
+283 ILMKPKVSMAA
-294 LEAADKKAT
+294 LEAADKKAN
-303 EVYNILKTD
+303 EVYSILQSD

-341 DAHMT
+341 DARMT
-346 SDFIDPYTKSAIMS
+346 SDFLDPYTKSAVMS
-360 LKEGEYSKPFL
+360 LKEGEFSKPFL
-371 SSDNKGIRVI
+371 SSDNKGSRVI

-432 DEEYKDCNFNVKC
+432 DDEYKDCNFNVKC
-445 WIKK
+445 WIK